1 MITLNVKQIDQIQ
14 TILKIYAATCGL
26 FDSDENGEFT
36 NKDKEVTL
44 PYTDVKITYNQI
56 NELRGIL
63 KKEKQNILSTI
74 KQ

>member
-14 TILKIYAATCGL
+14 SILKIYAVTCGL
-26 FDSDENGEFT
+26 FDFNENGEFT
-36 NKDKEVTL
+36 NKDKEVTI

-63 KKEKQNILSTI
+63 KKEKQTILATI
-74 KQ
+74 K